1 MVTNNSK
8 IYLFR
13 DSYTLRLVPVL
24 NTLVRKSSD
33 LPKFNQTHNA
43 AMFSSK
49 GRNICFIGTWN
60 LVLLDILYVLMQV
73 KPGTFLPIHR
83 CAFSF
88 LFALK

>member
-13 DSYTLRLVPVL
+13 DSYTLRLVLVL

-33 LPKFNQTHNA
+33 LPKFNQTHYT

-49 GRNICFIGTWN
+49 CET
-60 LVLLDILYVLMQV
+60 
-73 KPGTFLPIHR
+73 
-83 CAFSF
+83 
-88 LFALK
+88 FALQVHDTWFC